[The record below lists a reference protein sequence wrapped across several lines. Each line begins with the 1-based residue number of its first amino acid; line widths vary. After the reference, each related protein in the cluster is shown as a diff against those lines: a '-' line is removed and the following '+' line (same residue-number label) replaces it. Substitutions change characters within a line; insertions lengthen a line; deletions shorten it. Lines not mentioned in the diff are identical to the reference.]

1 MLTVNSSDLE
11 IHACADVLEVGLGA
25 DFRQLDVDGR
35 AHRRS
40 SNPSFSDLLKR
51 VVFGLFSPTSSLE
64 KLNILKILIFH
75 AFHRIFMIFS
85 QFFYVF
91 RLTQIGGAESE
102 PAEARMA
109 REGLLGR
116 DRVEALDQTLQHFAD
131 FAA

>member
-1 MLTVNSSDLE
+1 MNASDLE
-11 IHACADVLEVGLGA
+11 LHACADVLEVGPGA

-64 KLNILKILIFH
+64 KNEHSKNPNFY
-75 AFHRIFMIFS
+75 AFHRIFMI
-85 QFFYVF
+85 FFYVF